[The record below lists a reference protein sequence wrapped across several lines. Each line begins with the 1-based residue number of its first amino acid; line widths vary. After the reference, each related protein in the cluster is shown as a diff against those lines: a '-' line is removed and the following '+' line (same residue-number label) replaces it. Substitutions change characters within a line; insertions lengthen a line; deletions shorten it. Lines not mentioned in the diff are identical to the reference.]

1 MIQVVAVLD
10 RVGFDM
16 GLLDK
21 AFTIIGRNQKID
33 ELKYR
38 RQIDEA
44 YCEGAQKERE
54 LIKARL
60 MQMLENSDNELY
72 DGTAK
77 QLLMFLEKRCN
88 WRR

>member
-1 MIQVVAVLD
+1 MSIFK
-10 RVGFDM
+10 R
-16 GLLDK
+16 
-21 AFTIIGRNQKID
+21 AFKLIERNQKID

-60 MQMLENSDNELY
+60 MQMIENSDNELY

-77 QLLMFLEKRCN
+77 QLLMFLDKRCN